1 LSVSVGG
8 VVVNTSLAIGAG
20 KAKTG
25 AAAICGEYRRNLR
38 TNVQIA
44 DTARKVFPIKTALHL
59 SEITEYPL
67 RTVESWLTAEV
78 KIPSDALAM
87 LLRSEYGA
95 QFLSAVMVDAV
106 PQWWR
111 KTLSYFA
118 ALDAMSMQ
126 RKARRKLRE
135 AIDADV
141 ATTTAIARA
150 DALLLQDE
158 NFYGAHADALRS
170 VARVPDRALAQTA
183 GKVKR

>member
-1 LSVSVGG
+1 MS
-8 VVVNTSLAIGAG
+8 TSLAIGIG
-20 KAKTG
+20 KAKTDTAG
-25 AAAICGEYRRNLR
+25 ICGEYRKNLR

-44 DTARKVFPIKTALHL
+44 TTARKVFPIKTAAHL

-141 ATTTAIARA
+141 ATTAAIARA
-150 DALLLQDE
+150 DALLLQDQD
-158 NFYGAHADALRS
+158 FYGEHAAALRS
-170 VARVPDRALAQTA
+170 VAGPPHRAMASSKE
-183 GKVKR
+183 GRRR